1 MWNVLIFLMKIL
13 EVSYYVNIEINIL
26 TQELAE
32 TGSMHK
38 ACSS

>member
-1 MWNVLIFLMKIL
+1 MWNVLIFPMKIL
-13 EVSYYVNIEINIL
+13 EVSYYVNIEIHIL

-38 ACSS
+38 DCSN